1 MRMELQSLN
10 AQRRELPA
18 VATVGTFDGV
28 HLGHRFLIRQV
39 MAEAEQRG
47 MSSMV
52 ITFDRH
58 PAMLFGYDK
67 PLLTTTEEKLQLIR
81 ATGIDKLAVLAFDEG
96 LARLTAGEFMQQL
109 QSQLQVRAIVVGFNN
124 HFGSDRQQ
132 VSPESAP
139 EGLDIIAAEAFQA
152 DGLDVSSTAIRN
164 DLLQGDVEQASQRL
178 GRPYSLSGRVV
189 HGQHI
194 GTQLGFP
201 TANLDVDKGRLI
213 PKAGV
218 YAVRAGEHGGIL
230 NIGTRPTFNGH
241 ETTLEVHLVDFEGD
255 LYGRLLTIEFIR
267 RLRDE
272 RQFPSAEEL
281 ARQLQR
287 DKVESIQ
294 ILKQL

>member
-1 MRMELQSLN
+1 MKMQLQSLN

-39 MAEAEQRG
+39 KAEAERRG

-58 PAMLFGYDK
+58 PATLFGYDK

-96 LARLTAGEFMQQL
+96 LAQLTAGEFMQQL

-124 HFGSDRQQ
+124 HFGSDRRQ

>member
-1 MRMELQSLN
+1 MKMQLQSLN

-124 HFGSDRQQ
+124 HFGSDRRQ

>member
-1 MRMELQSLN
+1 MKMQLQSLN
-10 AQRRELPA
+10 AQRSQLPA

-58 PAMLFGYDK
+58 PATLFGYDK

-124 HFGSDRQQ
+124 HFGSDRRQ

-152 DGLDVSSTAIRN
+152 DGLDISSTAIRN

>member
-1 MRMELQSLN
+1 MKMQLQSLN

-39 MAEAEQRG
+39 KAEAERRG

-67 PLLTTTEEKLQLIR
+67 PLLTTTEEKLQLIK

-124 HFGSDRQQ
+124 HFGSDRRQ